1 MSEGKLYQVLLVDD
15 DLLVLDDLKT
25 MIDWEEEGFQIAAI
39 AHNGEEALACM
50 KETLIDII
58 IVDIEMPLLNGLDFL
73 RQLYQQ
79 NTKVCALLLTAYS
92 RFDYAREAVALG
104 VSNYILKYELT
115 PELLLENL
123 YKMSKQSDQL
133 KVNERL
139 TQHQLLHDFL
149 HGHTKSLPQI
159 MPLNSTQEKIILVR
173 LSAALAFNELLDQS
187 RQGYPEQ
194 KNNQNE
200 TLFMTQKDVTMQFYS
215 PNEWE
220 VYGLL
225 SCEWNVQCYPNHLLE
240 ELCNTY
246 RSYWQHD
253 CFMVVA
259 SPCSIMELPKIYAM
273 MQAITCYSFYL
284 PLNRCCNLQAIMMQR
299 RLSYE
304 QWKEAANDLFL
315 NEQDEAIEQI
325 QAYLRMLKQYQPPIN
340 EILLEIQDLI
350 HQLQRLMSRIMPK
363 DNFQN
368 DFKNW
373 QKISNYTQFNDFIQ
387 SMLQRME
394 AIDNQRYSRKVL
406 EMLNFIQHNCGK
418 ENVLEE
424 LDEKMNMNREYMS
437 KLFKKET
444 GQSLSQSLQAYRLK
458 KAYLLLTTTHLKI
471 YEIAEQCGYNSS
483 QYFSMVFTKYYQC
496 SPSDVM
502 NQSGGDCDELER

>member
-350 HQLQRLMSRIMPK
+350 
-363 DNFQN
+363 
-368 DFKNW
+368 
-373 QKISNYTQFNDFIQ
+373 
-387 SMLQRME
+387 RME

-406 EMLNFIQHNCGK
+406 EMLNFIQQNCGK